1 MLPKPNGNGANH
13 LFALNSLRNNAC
25 ATALRNVQG
34 MARFAQ
40 ASRRDVCLWAIAA
53 SALRA
58 DSAPN
63 STCSI
68 RSVPDIADLYRR
80 AAGYVVA
87 IFAGAHPGELPMEQP
102 TKFELVINQSA
113 EF

>member
-1 MLPKPNGNGANH
+1 MLPKPNGNGTNH
-13 LFALNSLRNNAC
+13 LFALNSLRNNDC

-34 MARFAQ
+34 MARLAQ

-58 DSAPN
+58 DSAPD

-68 RSVPDIADLYRR
+68 RSAPADPQTRVRL
-80 AAGYVVA
+80 AAVR
-87 IFAGAHPGELPMEQP
+87 PMERRR
-102 TKFELVINQSA
+102 F
-113 EF
+113 